1 MTTRIYNRR
10 PLLEKRRKAR
20 QRARLVRDIASD
32 GLALVALVVIGVGL
46 MGLAVGFGLDAI
58 L

>member
-1 MTTRIYNRR
+1 MTRIYNRR

-20 QRARLVRDIASD
+20 QRARFVRDIASD
-32 GLALVALVVIGVGL
+32 GLALAALVIVGVGL
-46 MGLAVGFGLDAI
+46 MGLAVGFGLDSV